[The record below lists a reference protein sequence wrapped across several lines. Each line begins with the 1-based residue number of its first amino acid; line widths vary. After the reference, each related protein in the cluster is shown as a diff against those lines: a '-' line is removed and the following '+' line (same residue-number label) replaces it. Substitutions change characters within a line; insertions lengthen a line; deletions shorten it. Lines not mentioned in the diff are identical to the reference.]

1 MVRKLAKKN
10 VRIFLQDYGYDIHLV
25 EITKSDDEIVFKLN
39 ADGEVVFSTE
49 TQSIIR
55 SDYSEQ
61 LNTDLLGYILGELF

>member
-25 EITKSDDEIVFKLN
+25 EITEGNDEIVFKLN